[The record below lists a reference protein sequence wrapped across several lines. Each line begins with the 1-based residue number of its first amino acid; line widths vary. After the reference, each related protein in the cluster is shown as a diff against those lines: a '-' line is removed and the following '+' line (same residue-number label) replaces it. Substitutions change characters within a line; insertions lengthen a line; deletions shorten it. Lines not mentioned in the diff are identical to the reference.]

1 MIQRRDYGVIVRMAW
16 ETIRKNKLRSGL
28 TILGVVIGVAVVIAI
43 SSVVRGLNDNVTGAI
58 QSMGSNIII
67 AYHQEPF
74 IFGRIPDEMRKRK
87 ELTREDA
94 VAMRDLPHVQSVTAG
109 VRFFMRQFG
118 TGTYVVK
125 YNGQK
130 AKNVILEGDMASARI
145 VYDLPISQGRWFDEF
160 DDQHRTPVINLGA
173 ETAQTLFPEGNPIG
187 KEINI
192 EGSCFA
198 SLASWTR

>member
-1 MIQRRDYGVIVRMAW
+1 MLQKRDYGEIVRMAW

-28 TILGVVIGVAVVIAI
+28 TILGVVIGVAVVIGI

-58 QSMGSNIII
+58 QSMGSNIIV

-87 ELTREDA
+87 ELTYEDA

-109 VRFFMRQFG
+109 VRFFQRNFG

-125 YNGQK
+125 HNGNK
-130 AKNVILEGDMASARI
+130 AKNVILEGDMAAARI
-145 VYDLPISQGRWFDEF
+145 VYDLPIGQGRWFDEF
-160 DDQHRTPVINLGA
+160 DDQHRTPVLNLG
-173 ETAQTLFPEGNPIG
+173 
-187 KEINI
+187 
-192 EGSCFA
+192 
-198 SLASWTR
+198 